1 MKKNFKNYMIIGSM
15 LFGLFFGAGNLIF
28 PINLGQQAG
37 ANLFPAMMG
46 FLITAVGLPFLG
58 TLSMGISESNGLYDM
73 TTGISKKFGIF
84 FTMALYLTIG
94 PFFALPRLGT
104 VSFEIGI
111 KSFIDESNIKFYL
124 LIFTFIFYLIAFLL
138 SLRPSKIMVW
148 VGKILNPMFLILLS
162 AIVIMTFIKPM
173 GMALEQDVQTKFVN
187 NSFLEGFVGGYGTM
201 DVLASLA
208 FSIIVIRSIK
218 DLGVTKPKEIAKYT
232 LKSGI
237 VTLILMSIIYGSLV
251 YMGASSLGK
260 LTLSENGGIAFNQIA
275 KYYFGTFGEILLA
288 LIVIV
293 ACLKTA
299 VGLITACSETFNNI
313 FPKISYFKFI
323 CIVTIVSFLVSNVGL
338 NSIIKLSVPV
348 LNFLYPL
355 AIVLM
360 LLVFLSPIFKNDN
373 MVYKITLLFTG
384 FAAFFD
390 GLKSAPEI
398 ITNNI
403 FIKSILDLG
412 DGILPFFKYGFGWII
427 PTVIGFVISFL
438 VIKIL
443 KNRRIEI

>member
-37 ANLFPAMMG
+37 ANLIPAMIG

-73 TTGISKKFGIF
+73 TTGINKKFGIF
-84 FTMALYLTIG
+84 FTIALYLTIG

-111 KSFIDESNIKFYL
+111 KSFVNEDNLKIYL
-124 LIFTFIFYLIAFLL
+124 FVFTFIFYLVAFLL
-138 SLRPSKIMVW
+138 SLKPSKIMVW
-148 VGKILNPMFLILLS
+148 VGKILNPTFLILLS
-162 AIVIMTFIKPM
+162 VIVIMTFIKPM
-173 GMALEQDVQTKFVN
+173 GAVVEQEVQPEFVN
-187 NSFLEGFVGGYGTM
+187 NSFLQGFIGGYGTM

-218 DLGVTKPKEIAKYT
+218 DLGVTKPRDIAKYT

-237 VTLILMSIIYGSLV
+237 VTLVLMSVIYGSLV
-251 YMGASSLGK
+251 YMGATSLGK

-275 KYYFGTFGEILLA
+275 KYYFGIFGEVLLA

-323 CIVTIVSFLVSNVGL
+323 VIVTILSFLVSNVGL
-338 NSIIKLSVPV
+338 NSIIKLSIPV
-348 LNFLYPL
+348 LNFLYPI

-398 ITNNI
+398 ITSNVI
-403 FIKSILDLG
+403 VKSILDLG
-412 DGILPFFKYGFGWII
+412 DGILPFFKYGFGWIT
-427 PTVIGFVISFL
+427 PAVVGFVISLLLTKIFKNRK
-438 VIKIL
+438 IKI
-443 KNRRIEI
+443 